1 MQNQKVILYV
11 NNEPHSFIG
20 NSAEIAGIEQ
30 AAVKNHLYCLIDLV
44 NQKCILADDDYFLK
58 DIKKALK
65 SEDFS
70 SFRTTLHN
78 IESFLEKSEDWEFLY
93 LRTCEIDLRSFMEN
107 VIEKYQE
114 KIKKSNG
121 KIKSI
126 RGIIESHFWHQSHNI
141 VCAALSNDETS
152 TNIAETLYFEVVEY
166 YSSYCWDHV
175 EMEVNDLSPYYRE
188 QITFNELLEKLYWS
202 CNDFV

>member
-1 MQNQKVILYV
+1 MILYV
-11 NNEPHSFIG
+11 DNVPRSFIG
-20 NSAEIAGIEQ
+20 SSTEMARMEQ
-30 AAVKNHLYCLIDLV
+30 VAVKHSLFSLIDLV
-44 NQKCILADDDYFLK
+44 NQKCILSDDDCLQK

-65 SEDFS
+65 LENFS
-70 SFRTTLHN
+70 PFRTTLHN

-93 LRTCEIDLRSFMEN
+93 IRTCEIGLRSFMEN

-126 RGIIESHFWHQSHNI
+126 RCIIESHFWHQSHNI

-152 TNIAETLYFEVVEY
+152 TNIAEILYFEVVEY

-175 EMEVNDLSPYYRE
+175 EMEINDLSPYYRE